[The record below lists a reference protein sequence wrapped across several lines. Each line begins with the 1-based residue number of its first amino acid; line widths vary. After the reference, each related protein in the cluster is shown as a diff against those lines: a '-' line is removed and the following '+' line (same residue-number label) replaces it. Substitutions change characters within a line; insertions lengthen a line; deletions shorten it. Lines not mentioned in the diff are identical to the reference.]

1 MTDMDMDMDIDGYLH
16 GRREFCVPK
25 RLKNNFISVLT
36 RQTFIYIDEKMVSR
50 FLKVRAI
57 F

>member
-1 MTDMDMDMDIDGYLH
+1 MDMDMDMDMDIDGYLH

-36 RQTFIYIDEKMVSR
+36 LPNLYIY
-50 FLKVRAI
+50 
-57 F
+57 